1 MGRHLWMTP
10 YGRLMFKFR
19 YKSIATCLE
28 HYLANLKKIY
38 NVVRCSGLVQIDHES
53 QLCLSLLSTHL
64 NQIQGQ
70 VIFQVLQPAKGCYAC
85 CWLVKIIFFS
95 VKCFSCNFLR
105 CGFFFHLWWKKMEQ
119 FVLTLKKWFDQQ
131 AACWAPVCWSK
142 YTTYIWIESLLVR

>member
-1 MGRHLWMTP
+1 MNDPLWET
-10 YGRLMFKFR
+10 YVQISIQIDCNLFR
-19 YKSIATCLE
+19 TLFSK
-28 HYLANLKKIY
+28 LKNIY

-119 FVLTLKKWFDQQ
+119 FVLTLKK
-131 AACWAPVCWSK
+131 
-142 YTTYIWIESLLVR
+142 